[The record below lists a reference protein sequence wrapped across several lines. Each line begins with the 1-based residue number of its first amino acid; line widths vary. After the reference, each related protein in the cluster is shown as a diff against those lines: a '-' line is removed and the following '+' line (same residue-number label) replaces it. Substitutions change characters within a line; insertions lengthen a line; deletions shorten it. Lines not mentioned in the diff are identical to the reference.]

1 MTVRVAFTLL
11 TPRIWL
17 MAGALL
23 MLAAVGI
30 RYYQDQLD
38 ATRALAMKFGL
49 PTIIEIE
56 SFEPA
61 RHSNEMHEVQLIAR
75 ARLSELRMIE
85 GGTKAPLFALPLYAG
100 SGPMD
105 APLAEY
111 VARRESGVE
120 GLAAFGLVKLGADA
134 GVSRVQV
141 TGTRLLGQAAVSGT
155 AFDGVAALPDL
166 AEAPSLI
173 AADLIERAVVLK
185 RRDLAPTVNMLLVLS
200 FGLFVTAGLSALHGR
215 REITI
220 GGGRAA
226 PASAPVSQRG
236 SRAFQPLASQDEL
249 RRSDEAERA
258 RQRRSRLS
266 FASALSVDSARVLR
280 NPR

>member
-17 MAGALL
+17 MAGVLL

-49 PTIIEIE
+49 PAVVAIER
-56 SFEPA
+56 FEPT
-61 RHSNEMHEVQLIAR
+61 RHSNEMHEVQLTAR
-75 ARLSELRMIE
+75 TRLSDVRMIE
-85 GGTKAPLFALPLYAG
+85 AGTNAPLYALPLYAG
-100 SGPMD
+100 SGAMD
-105 APLAEY
+105 TPLAQY
-111 VARRESGVE
+111 VARRESGVD
-120 GLAAFGLVKLGADA
+120 GLAAFGLVKLGTDA

-141 TGTRLLGQAAVSGT
+141 AGTRLLGQAAISGT
-155 AFDGVAALPDL
+155 VFDGVSALPEL
-166 AEAPSLI
+166 ADAPSLI
-173 AADLIERAVVLK
+173 AADLVERAVVLK
-185 RRDLAPTVNMLLVLS
+185 RRDLAPTVNMLLALS

-220 GGGRAA
+220 RGGRAA
-226 PASAPVSQRG
+226 PASAPVSKRA

-266 FASALSVDSARVLR
+266 FASALNVESTRVLR